1 MCNKKKILLVAPD
14 SFGLFNLIAKNLEYI
29 GYDVV
34 HIQDRGYPF
43 SYDSFGQRVLNVI
56 RKLVF
61 RDKSYK
67 GKLQD
72 KLNRKRQLE
81 GIATSERF
89 EFSLVLRA
97 DFFDKDIIALIRE
110 KTDLMLSFHF
120 DGIGRDLRI
129 LDYVSYFDRFYVFDE
144 NDVKKFPNFHFR
156 YSPNF
161 YFDFPFKFEDLRPQE
176 RYNIY
181 YVSTFHESRV
191 EYLSFIH
198 RFLKNRFDSVKFIVV
213 YNKHKYGSIPDNVK
227 DNMELTTEVISFQ
240 EQLRHIS
247 SSDLIIDLVISE
259 HNGYSF
265 RVLEGLRFA
274 KKVIT
279 TNVSVRNADF
289 YHPNNY
295 FVIDS
300 ATDISMVGFDEFL
313 EQPYSP
319 PSSDILKKYSFTNWL
334 NTKLSTDEN

>member
-1 MCNKKKILLVAPD
+1 MYNKKKILLVAPD
-14 SFGLFNLIAKNLEYI
+14 SFDLYKLIVENLEYL

-67 GKLQD
+67 DKLQH

-97 DFFDKDIIALIRE
+97 DFFDKDIIALIRQ

-144 NDVKKFPNFHFR
+144 NDVKKFPDYHFR

-161 YFDFPFKFEDLRPQE
+161 YFDYPFEFDSFRNLGK
-176 RYNIY
+176 YNIY

-191 EYLSFIH
+191 EYLRFIY
-198 RFLKNRFDSVKFIVV
+198 RFLKDRFDSVKFIVV
-213 YNKHKYGSIPDNVK
+213 YNKPKYGLIPNDVK
-227 DNMELTTEVISFQ
+227 ENMELTTQVISFQ
-240 EQLRHIS
+240 EQLCNVS
-247 SSDLIIDLVISE
+247 NSDLIIDLVISE
-259 HNGYSF
+259 HSGYSF
-265 RVLEGLRFA
+265 RVLEGIRFA

-279 TNVSVRNADF
+279 TNLSVRNADF

-300 ATDISMVGFDEFL
+300 LSESALIGFDEFL
-313 EQPYSP
+313 NKPYCP
-319 PSSDILKKYSFTNWL
+319 PSSEILKKYSFTNWL
-334 NTKLSTDEN
+334 NTKLNTDEI

>member
-1 MCNKKKILLVAPD
+1 LGKKKVLLLAPD
-14 SFGLFNLIAKNLEYI
+14 SFGLYKLIAENLAYL

-43 SYDSFGQRVLNVI
+43 SYDTFGQRVLNVV
-56 RKLVF
+56 RKLIF

-67 GKLQD
+67 GKLQN
-72 KLNRKRQLE
+72 KLNQKKQLE
-81 GIATSERF
+81 GIEAYERF
-89 EFSLVLRA
+89 DFSLVLRA
-97 DFFDKDIIALIRE
+97 DFFDKNIIALIRQ
-110 KTDLMLSFHF
+110 KTDFMLSFHF
-120 DGIGRDLRI
+120 DGIGRDPII

-144 NDVKKFPNFHFR
+144 SDVKEFPNFHFR

-161 YFDFPFKFEDLRPQE
+161 YFDFPFKFDDLRPLE
-176 RYNIY
+176 RNNIY

-191 EYLSFIH
+191 EYLSFIYH
-198 RFLKNRFDSVKFIVV
+198 FLKSRFDSVKFIVV
-213 YNKHKYGSIPDNVK
+213 YNKHKYGLIPDDVK
-227 DNMELTTEVISFQ
+227 NNMKLTTEVISFQ
-240 EQLRHIS
+240 EQLRHVS

-265 RVLEGLRFA
+265 RILEGLRFA

-295 FVIDS
+295 FIIDS
-300 ATDISMVGFDEFL
+300 ATDSAMVGFNEFL
-313 EQPYSP
+313 EQPYFQ

-334 NTKLSTDEN
+334 NTKLNIDEN